1 VIYCSHHLFFIG
13 NHMSLKNFIRITR
26 NKFQA
31 DRTHSRFV
39 YISEINRN
47 SNNQN
52 IDKYIA
58 EKVPYF
64 YREAK
69 RISDSFQDEFF
80 LTALYES
87 LCRLPDSE
95 RFQESHFG
103 EIISGLFAEDV
114 IGLKKIYSKLSLLTA
129 ENANAYKMD
138 LVLYNP
144 KSDPVELFFCE
155 VKCSMKS
162 SPKDNPIEHNKSI
175 YADVFNSMN
184 HYEKEDFDF
193 DFAAAKDHID
203 KLPKEDQIK
212 LKNAFLPYSGKN
224 ILKFLGFVVIDSTTY
239 NPEEVSILATR
250 KNKKEF
256 DIDVICLDEL
266 PHVVKSVYSKLVA
279 LREQCTP

>member
-1 VIYCSHHLFFIG
+1 
-13 NHMSLKNFIRITR
+13 MSLKKFIRITR
-26 NKFQA
+26 RQFQNNKK
-31 DRTHSRFV
+31 HMRFV
-39 YISEINRN
+39 YISEISRN
-47 SNNQN
+47 SDEHN

-58 EKVPYF
+58 EKVPFF

-80 LTALYES
+80 LRAIYDS
-87 LCRLPDSE
+87 LCRLPDSSS
-95 RFQESHFG
+95 FQESHFG

-162 SPKDNPIEHNKSI
+162 SPDLNPVKHDESI
-175 YADVFNSMN
+175 YPDMFNSMN
-184 HYEKEDFDF
+184 AYEKEDFDF

-203 KLPKEDQIK
+203 KLPLDEQQK
-212 LKNAFLPYSGKN
+212 LKDAFLPYSDKK
-224 ILKFLGFVVIDSTTY
+224 IIKFLGFAVIDSSTY
-239 NPEEVSILATR
+239 NSEEVSVLATR

-266 PHVVKSVYSKLVA
+266 PHIVQSVYSKLVT
-279 LREQCTP
+279 LRDQCTP